1 MANVPGTLP
10 PKLQEPGKLLL
21 MDEPLTFPNL
31 EMTAEQNQRAKYP
44 SYPRTANIYKECV
57 PQILPWLQASGLLW
71 TNCTTVPDWTTAFT
85 LDVMDIVHARKN
97 KDGTKFLLL
106 NHFCTELEKQPHW
119 IMAGVSKEVMVMQSF
134 IKQAIAQCK
143 YIFGPKISQ
152 EARELAAR
160 KSMDTATDA
169 RKLREML
176 GNLLSL
182 AVKGGCQVYVFVD
195 NIDAIYPTSSGA
207 AAAGVERDRGNDFD
221 EFVRMLK
228 ETAQCGREMAGKLKD
243 QQQINVLVTS
253 RRLCEEKY
261 LAAKEI
267 SLSSKSL
274 RMGNIPHMNISKVL
288 FPAIVPVREVKMA
301 IVNNK
306 ENATADDE
314 GGNIRGSLGRA
325 GDVVTFPFPVKIIKR
340 SKDSEDGEEI
350 FGVVPTEPREFI
362 DSYGYVQVF

>member
-1 MANVPGTLP
+1 MATVPGTLS
-10 PKLQEPGKLLL
+10 PKLQEPGKLL
-21 MDEPLTFPNL
+21 EALTFPSL
-31 EMTAEQNQRAKYP
+31 EMTAEQNQRAKHP
-44 SYPRTANIYKECV
+44 AYPRTATIYKECI
-57 PQILPWLQASGLLW
+57 PELLPWLQASGLLW
-71 TNCTTVPDWTTAFT
+71 VNCSTVPDWTTAFT
-85 LDVMDIVHARKN
+85 LDVVDIVHARKN
-97 KDGTKFLLL
+97 KDGTKLLLL

-134 IKQAIAQCK
+134 INQAIAQCK
-143 YIFGPKISQ
+143 DIFGPKISQ

-169 RKLREML
+169 RKLRELL
-176 GNLLSL
+176 GNLFSL

-195 NIDAIYPTSSGA
+195 NIDAMYPPSSGA
-207 AAAGVERDRGNDFD
+207 AAAAAAAERDRENDFD

-228 ETAQCGREMAGKLKD
+228 EIAQCGREITRTKG

-261 LAAKEI
+261 LASKEV

-274 RMGNIPHMNISKVL
+274 WMGKIPRMNISKIL

-301 IVNNK
+301 IVNKK
-306 ENATADDE
+306 ENATGNDEE
-314 GGNIRGSLGRA
+314 GGVRKRLGRA

-340 SKDSEDGEEI
+340 RKERDDGEEI
-350 FGVVPTEPREFI
+350 FGMVPTEPRGFI
-362 DSYGYVQVF
+362 DRYGYE